1 MPRLVLYAVMAE
13 LSSRSSGEPCSLINN
28 KGKKYLGWGEKPS
41 AFHNLQEAMSLKT
54 CKNNAK
60 DFDDMWDHDSMGD
73 HSSPLTFKKGNQHFL
88 LGSVSNN
95 CRRKPDKNN
104 EKLKINGELQNYNVM
119 NWIVKNMKNPIYCR
133 GK

>member
-1 MPRLVLYAVMAE
+1 MPSLVLYAVMAE
-13 LSSRSSGEPCSLINN
+13 LSSRSSGEPCTHINN
-28 KGKKYLGWGEKPS
+28 KGKKYLGWGEKS
-41 AFHNLQEAMSLKT
+41 KTFHNLREAMSLKT

-73 HSSPLTFKKGNQHFL
+73 HSSPLTIKKGNQHIL

-95 CRRKPDKNN
+95 CKRKTDNGSQLKVNGDMRNN
-104 EKLKINGELQNYNVM
+104 NIIQ
-119 NWIVKNMKNPIYCR
+119 WIVKNMKNPIYCR

>member
-13 LSSRSSGEPCSLINN
+13 LSSRSSGEPCTHINN
-28 KGKKYLGWGEKPS
+28 KGKKYLGWGEKS
-41 AFHNLQEAMSLKT
+41 KTFHNLQEAMSLKT

-73 HSSPLTFKKGNQHFL
+73 HSSPLTFKKGNQHIL

-95 CRRKPDKNN
+95 CKRKTDNGSQLKVNGDMRNN
-104 EKLKINGELQNYNVM
+104 NIIK
-119 NWIVKNMKNPIYCR
+119 WIVKNMKNPIYCR

>member
-1 MPRLVLYAVMAE
+1 MLRLVLYAVMAE
-13 LSSRSSGEPCSLINN
+13 LSSRSSGEPCTHINN
-28 KGKKYLGWGEKPS
+28 KGKKYLGWGEKS
-41 AFHNLQEAMSLKT
+41 KMFHNLQEAMSLKT

-73 HSSPLTFKKGNQHFL
+73 HSSPLTFKKGNQHIL

-95 CRRKPDKNN
+95 CKRKTDNGSQLKVNGDMRNN
-104 EKLKINGELQNYNVM
+104 NIIK
-119 NWIVKNMKNPIYCR
+119 WIVKNMKNPIYCR